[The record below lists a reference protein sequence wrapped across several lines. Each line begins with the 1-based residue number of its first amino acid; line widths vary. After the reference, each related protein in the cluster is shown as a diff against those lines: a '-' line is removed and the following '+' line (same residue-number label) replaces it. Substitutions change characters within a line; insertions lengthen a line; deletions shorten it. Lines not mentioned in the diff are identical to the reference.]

1 MARQLAQILSL
12 GRFDTRKMTRDN
24 FIQTNQ
30 FHSRTRQNIYRLHAV
45 LEAHREFFF
54 QFLQCRA
61 YFGVSFKVEM

>member
-30 FHSRTRQNIYRLHAV
+30 FHSRTRQNIYRLPAV
-45 LEAHREFFF
+45 LEAPR
-54 QFLQCRA
+54 
-61 YFGVSFKVEM
+61 